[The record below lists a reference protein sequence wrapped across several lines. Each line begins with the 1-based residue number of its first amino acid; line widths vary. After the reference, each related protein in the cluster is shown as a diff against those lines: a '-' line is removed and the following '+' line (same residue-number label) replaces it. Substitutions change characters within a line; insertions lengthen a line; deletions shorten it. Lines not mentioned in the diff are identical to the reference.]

1 MTDPAEP
8 TKPAEAPDA
17 PRATVVAK
25 KRHFRHVRAL
35 FAPVGRVLHKIPHPP
50 WRSKRG
56 IFLLFVLFG
65 GFGAAATM
73 GGVTAI
79 GFSETPA
86 FCGMCHTM
94 DPELKAYAM
103 SPHKDVACAECH
115 VEPGAAGF
123 IKAKANGTKQLFDII
138 TGKFPT
144 PIEPPDHAKLPAV
157 KDTCLKCHSLDNL
170 TANGGPVKLVLRPRY
185 LPDETNTQQTVAVM
199 LRPGGLGDSSG
210 VMGVHWHVA
219 QKVTYTT
226 SDIKSSK
233 IDLIEITEK
242 DGTTKQY
249 ISGKQVAVSTDVKV
263 DIDRLKASETNR
275 RMDCIDCHNRIG
287 HGVPSPDQ
295 SVDEAMAAGK
305 ISTSL
310 PFVKRESLTLLN
322 GNYPTLQA
330 ADTAIEGLQATYA
343 AKYPIIA
350 QSKSGQV
357 TAAIDELKTE
367 YRLIATP
374 AMKVQAKTYPDNL
387 GHQTSL
393 GCFRCHD
400 GGHYLVVKGQV
411 TNKTIPSACSTCH
424 TFPQVSSSAS
434 RFPLENKPTAS
445 ASSSSL
451 AAVIASIPLGAKPA
465 DHQDKLYVFSHK
477 NSVKSVEPTGTS
489 CAACHTR
496 SYCENCHDSGAI
508 KVKHD
513 KMLYNHA
520 EAAAAAGGT
529 QSCNYCHQPI
539 SCAQCHKGPVLD
551 NTAPGTSVKAP
562 VALIGAPP
570 AAIKP
575 RATP

>member
-1 MTDPAEP
+1 MTNPTEPAE
-8 TKPAEAPDA
+8 ESQ
-17 PRATVVAK
+17 ATAVVK
-25 KRHFRHVRAL
+25 KRRFRHIRAP
-35 FAPVGRVLHKIPHPP
+35 FAPVGRILHKIPHPP

-56 IFLLFVLFG
+56 ILLLFVLFG
-65 GFGAAATM
+65 GFGAVATM
-73 GGVTAI
+73 GGVTAV
-79 GFSETPA
+79 GFSETPG

-103 SPHKDVACAECH
+103 SPHRDVTCAECH

-123 IKAKANGTKQLFDII
+123 IKAKVNGTKQLFDIV

-157 KDTCLKCHSLDNL
+157 KDTCLKCHSLEGL

-210 VMGVHWHVA
+210 VLGVHWHVA

-226 SDIKSSK
+226 SDIRSRK

-242 DGTTKQY
+242 NGTTEQY
-249 ISGKQVAVSTDVKV
+249 VSGAQVAVSTDVKP
-263 DIDRLKASETNR
+263 DIARLKSSETTR

-287 HGVPSPDQ
+287 HGVPSPDET
-295 SVDEAMAAGK
+295 VDEAIAAGK
-305 ISTSL
+305 ISATL
-310 PFVKRESLTLLN
+310 PFIKRESVALLN
-322 GNYPTLQA
+322 GNYSSLQT
-330 ADTAIEGLQATYA
+330 ADTAIEGLKATYA
-343 AKYPIIA
+343 AKYPLVA
-350 QSKSGQV
+350 QAKSGQI
-357 TAAIDELKTE
+357 TSAIDELKTQ

-400 GGHYLVVKGQV
+400 GAHYLVVKGQV
-411 TNKTIPSACSTCH
+411 TDKTIPSACSTCH
-424 TFPQVSSSAS
+424 TFPQVSGSAS
-434 RFPLENKPTAS
+434 RFPLANKPAG
-445 ASSSSL
+445 SSL
-451 AAVIASIPLGAKPA
+451 AFAIANIPLGAKPA
-465 DHQDKLYVFSHK
+465 DHKDTLYVFSHK
-477 NSVKSVEPTGTS
+477 NAVKNVEPTGTS

-513 KMLYNHA
+513 RMLYNHA

-529 QSCNYCHQPI
+529 QACNYCHQPI

-551 NTAPGTSVKAP
+551 ENTSAKPVKASASALEAPGTP
-562 VALIGAPP
+562 TINPGQ
-570 AAIKP
+570 
-575 RATP
+575 TP

>member
-1 MTDPAEP
+1 MTEP
-8 TKPAEAPDA
+8 TEAPQADGA
-17 PRATVVAK
+17 GP
-25 KRHFRHVRAL
+25 KRRFRRVRAP
-35 FAPVGRVLHKIPHPP
+35 FAPLGRVLHKIPHPP

-56 IFLLFVLFG
+56 ILLLFILFG

-73 GGVTAI
+73 GGVTAV

-103 SPHKDVACAECH
+103 SPHRDVTCAECH

-138 TGKFPT
+138 TGQFPT

-157 KDTCLKCHSLDNL
+157 KDTCLKCHSLDEL

-185 LPDETNTQQTVAVM
+185 LPDKTNTQQTVAVM

-210 VMGVHWHVA
+210 VLGVHWHVA

-226 SDIKSSK
+226 SDIRSRK
-233 IDLIEITEK
+233 IDLVEITAK

-249 ISGKQVAVSTDVKV
+249 ISGSQVAVSTDVKPDV
-263 DIDRLKASETNR
+263 ARLKSSETNR

-287 HGVPSPDQ
+287 HGIPSPDQ
-295 SVDEAMAAGK
+295 TVDEAIAAGK
-305 ISTSL
+305 ISATL
-310 PFVKRESLTLLN
+310 PYIKRESVALLN
-322 GNYPTLQA
+322 GNYVSLKA
-330 ADTAIEGLQATYA
+330 ADTAIDGLKATYA
-343 AKYPIIA
+343 AKYPLIA
-350 QSKSGQV
+350 QAKSGQV

-400 GGHYLVVKGQV
+400 GAHYLVVKGQV

-424 TFPQVSSSAS
+424 TFPQVSGSAS
-434 RFPLENKPTAS
+434 RFPLANKS
-445 ASSSSL
+445 ASSSL
-451 AAVIASIPLGAKPA
+451 ASAIANIPLGAKPA
-465 DHQDKLYVFSHK
+465 GHKDKLYVFSHK
-477 NSVKSVEPTGTS
+477 NSVKSAEPTGTS

-496 SYCENCHDSGAI
+496 AYCENCHNSGAI
-508 KVKHD
+508 KVNHD
-513 KMLYNHA
+513 RMLYNHA
-520 EAAAAAGGT
+520 DSVAAAGV
-529 QSCNYCHQPI
+529 QSCQYCHQPI

-551 NTAPGTSVKAP
+551 ATAPVTSINARP
-562 VALIGAPP
+562 
-570 AAIKP
+570 
-575 RATP
+575 TP